1 MRLWNNIKQIGG
13 KIWSGIRKGGGWMAE
28 QLPKLGNKVIDII
41 KPVANSL
48 SNVPYIGSI
57 ARGVSAALP
66 YVQKGLDYVSG
77 VGRAIQGKPGHP
89 PTNIE
94 GLVTSSHLPGSS
106 GVQDIKV
113 KKKLD

>member
-1 MRLWNNIKQIGG
+1 MRLWNALKNVGG
-13 KIWSGIRKGGGWMAE
+13 KIWGGIRKGGGWMAE

-48 SNVPYIGSI
+48 SNLPYIGGI
-57 ARGVSAALP
+57 ARGVTAAIP
-66 YVQKGLDYVSG
+66 YVQKGLDYVSN
-77 VGRAIQGKPGHP
+77 VGKAIQGKP

-94 GLVTSSHLPGSS
+94 GLVTSSHLPGSA
-106 GVQDIKV
+106 GLQDIKV